1 MTFAE
6 NPNRLCRERG
16 TSLTAIVKQVK
27 GSSSFTTVINKGS
40 LPKEDE
46 MIKMAELL
54 HCLVADFFMDD
65 KPALSH
71 IEPQDEDEEDIL
83 RIYRSLSRRAKHE
96 FMTMIYRFESQR
108 KSEKDGEHS
117 TL

>member
-6 NPNRLCRERG
+6 NLHRLCRERG
-16 TSLTAIVKQVK
+16 TSLTAIGKQVK
-27 GSSSFTTVINKGS
+27 GASSFTTAINKCS

-54 HCLVADFFMDD
+54 HCLVADLFMDD

-83 RIYRSLSRRAKHE
+83 RI
-96 FMTMIYRFESQR
+96 
-108 KSEKDGEHS
+108 
-117 TL
+117 

>member
-6 NPNRLCRERG
+6 NLNRLCRERG

-27 GSSSFTTVINKGS
+27 GSSSFTTAINKCS

-54 HCLVADFFMDD
+54 HCLVADFLWMTS
-65 KPALSH
+65 L
-71 IEPQDEDEEDIL
+71 
-83 RIYRSLSRRAKHE
+83 LSRTLNLKMRMKKISSE
-96 FMTMIYRFESQR
+96 FIVHFREELNMS
-108 KSEKDGEHS
+108 
-117 TL
+117 L

>member
-6 NPNRLCRERG
+6 NLNRLCRERG

-27 GSSSFTTVINKGS
+27 GSSSFTTAINKGS

-54 HCLVADFFMDD
+54 HCLVADFLWMTS
-65 KPALSH
+65 L
-71 IEPQDEDEEDIL
+71 
-83 RIYRSLSRRAKHE
+83 LSRTLNLKMRMKKISSE
-96 FMTMIYRFESQR
+96 FIVHFREELNMS
-108 KSEKDGEHS
+108 
-117 TL
+117 L